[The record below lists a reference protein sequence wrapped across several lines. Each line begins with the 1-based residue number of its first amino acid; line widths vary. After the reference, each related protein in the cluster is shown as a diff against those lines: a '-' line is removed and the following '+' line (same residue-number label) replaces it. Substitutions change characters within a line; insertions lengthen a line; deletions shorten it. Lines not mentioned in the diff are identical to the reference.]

1 MTQSQLNNTLV
12 EYAQEDL
19 GYAKESGS
27 MMVTE
32 TIVGNITIENIGDIY
47 QAYNSLGEQLTG
59 AIVEERMINWLT
71 QQYDVSAVE
80 VIG

>member
-27 MMVTE
+27 MMISE

-47 QAYNSLGEQLTG
+47 QAYNSFGEQLTG
-59 AIVEERMINWLT
+59 TIAEERMINWLT
-71 QQYDVSAVE
+71 QQYDISAVE